1 MGNKTV
7 MYCGVS
13 YTVPT
18 EFGTLSRDEL
28 EYAITLMKRG
38 DFDTLREA
46 CAWVAGEVDA

>member
-13 YTVPT
+13 YTVPA

-38 DFDTLREA
+38 EFGTLREA

>member
-13 YTVPT
+13 YTVLA

-28 EYAITLMKRG
+28 EYAISLMKRG
-38 DFDTLREA
+38 DFDTLREV

>member
-1 MGNKTV
+1 MSNKTV

-13 YTVPT
+13 YMVPA

-28 EYAITLMKRG
+28 EYAITLTKRG

-46 CAWVAGEVDA
+46 CAWVAGEPEE

>member
-1 MGNKTV
+1 MSNKTV

-13 YTVPT
+13 YTVPA

-46 CAWVAGEVDA
+46 CAWVAGEAEE